1 MTGKANTCVEILQR
15 AARIGV
21 MECQL
26 CPAYNVCPTGTA
38 GWNNECMLYTAADL
52 IESLS
57 EELEQVKQERDGL
70 NILLGQAQS
79 MLETR
84 THERDAAV
92 EDIYSMKACA
102 LCKHYPNGEQCET
115 YFLLCCE
122 CDMGNCICKEC
133 VNGEKMQW
141 RGIQEEV

>member
-1 MTGKANTCVEILQR
+1 MTDEAKRCI
-15 AARIGV
+15 AALRVRCRERDSCNGCAKDDYCHYHG
-21 MECQL
+21 EEAL
-26 CPAYNVCPTGTA
+26 HDF
-38 GWNNECMLYTAADL
+38 AADL
-52 IESLS
+52 IESFS
-57 EELEQVKQERDGL
+57 AELEQVKQERDGL

-79 MLETR
+79 TLETR
-84 THERDAAV
+84 TRERDAAV